1 MLNYIEL
8 NINKKFIDKK
18 CICCCSIIFFA
29 PSVIATR
36 IITDVIPI
44 TIPSEVNIV
53 LGTFLKRFV
62 FASKILSM
70 IYESF
75 IS

>member
-1 MLNYIEL
+1 MGFKTIVFAPKLTSW
-8 NINKKFIDKK
+8 
-18 CICCCSIIFFA
+18 CSIIFFA

-53 LGTFLKRFV
+53 LGAFLRRFV
-62 FASKILSM
+62 YASKILSM